1 MVGTESNW
9 HLGAAHSVPTFATLP
24 VDRPVLV
31 SLDTSPHQQIKDFK
45 ASFGSHPYSGSPVNQ
60 GGFPEGTGT
69 KCEVPAADKTQSL
82 WCGQEMIQHEQGE
95 AQGDDSMAQK

>member
-24 VDRPVLV
+24 VDHPVLL
-31 SLDTSPHQQIKDFK
+31 SLDTRPHQQNKDFK
-45 ASFGSHPYSGSPVNQ
+45 ASFGSHPFLGSSVIRVD
-60 GGFPEGTGT
+60 FLKGTGT
-69 KCEVPAADKTQSL
+69 SSEVPAADKTQSL
-82 WCGQEMIQHEQGE
+82 WCGQEMIQREQGE